1 MDKSID
7 ANKPK
12 SIRSLE
18 EKMENLDTG
27 SLRYHI
33 LDTAKNFKTSWVE
46 LGRALYTVWRD
57 KLYKEWGYNQFD
69 TYTAREIGIKKQT
82 AMKLLRSYYFL
93 EKEEPAYLTRDYAS
107 STEAAAV
114 PGYESIDVLRRAK
127 NKKEIDNKDYM
138 NLKRE
143 VFEKG
148 KDARE
153 VKRDLTALIR
163 ERQELEPEEAWEKK
177 KAASLRRLLGTL
189 KSIKSEIESSKLLSA
204 QIIRETSS
212 LIEKIE
218 EELVKAEHT

>member
-1 MDKSID
+1 MDT
-7 ANKPK
+7 NKPK
-12 SIRSLE
+12 SIRNLE
-18 EKMENLDTG
+18 EKMENLDAD

-33 LDTAKNFKTSWVE
+33 LDSAKNFKTSWVD
-46 LGRALYTVWRD
+46 LGRALYTAWRD

-107 STEAAAV
+107 SSEASAV

-127 NKKEIDNKDYM
+127 NKKEIDNKDYT
-138 NLKRE
+138 NLKKE

-153 VKRDLTALIR
+153 IKRDLTALIR
-163 ERQELEPEEAWEKK
+163 ERQELEPEEAREKK
-177 KAASLRRLLGTL
+177 KFALLRRLLGTL
-189 KSIKSEIESSKLLSA
+189 KSLKSEIESSKLLPA
-204 QIIRETSS
+204 QVIRETSS

-218 EELVKAEHT
+218 EELG